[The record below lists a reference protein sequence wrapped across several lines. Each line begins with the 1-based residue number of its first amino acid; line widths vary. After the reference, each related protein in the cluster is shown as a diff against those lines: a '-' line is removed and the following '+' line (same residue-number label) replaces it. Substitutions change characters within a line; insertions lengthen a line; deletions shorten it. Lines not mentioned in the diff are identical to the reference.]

1 MLIYILQKGRPITQ
15 LPKRAQ
21 RDVLADNDEVG
32 GESSPREH
40 CSFRPWRWPVAG
52 GRRSGRM
59 GSGLQ
64 MGLAGLPYFIYTDV
78 RSEAVGVD
86 RLC

>member
-1 MLIYILQKGRPITQ
+1 MLIFILQKGRPITQ

-52 GRRSGRM
+52 GRQVEGDLEIVGGGPQAKTGMKESRTSHVEW
-59 GSGLQ
+59 
-64 MGLAGLPYFIYTDV
+64 LPY
-78 RSEAVGVD
+78 
-86 RLC
+86 